1 MAVERLAST
10 TGPAFRLALP
20 EPTQSYEQ
28 DAEWC
33 VVDDGSGWRELRFH
47 DYAEIYQVP
56 GLYERLFYEVLQ
68 CQSPPVVCDLLA
80 EQLAG
85 ENIDPASLRVLDVG
99 AGNGIVAAELRARGV
114 AKVVGVDIIPEARE
128 AALRDRPNVYDDY
141 RVVDLTALD
150 VDTAAEIAGGGF
162 DALACVAALG
172 FGDIPP
178 EAFRAAFDMVREDG
192 WLAFT
197 LRADFLSETDTSGFS
212 ALVRSMLDAG
222 ELEELATVTYQHRLA
237 TTRAPLHYRAV
248 VARKRRL
255 LS

>member
-1 MAVERLAST
+1 MAVDRSAAT
-10 TGPAFRLALP
+10 FRLALP
-20 EPTQSYEQ
+20 DATQSYEQ

-80 EQLAG
+80 SQLAA
-85 ENIDPASLRVLDVG
+85 EEVDPSGLRVLDVG
-99 AGNGIVAAELRARGV
+99 AGNGIVAEELRARGIT
-114 AKVVGVDIIPEARE
+114 KVVGVDIIDEARD
-128 AALRDRPNVYDDY
+128 AARRDRPEVYDDY

-150 VDTAAEIAGGGF
+150 ADAAAEVSGGGF

-178 EAFRAAFDMVREDG
+178 EAFRTAFDMVRDDG

-197 LRADFLSETDTSGFS
+197 LRADFLSDTDTSGFS
-212 ALVRSMLDAG
+212 GLVKSLMASG
-222 ELEELATVTYQHRLA
+222 ELEELGAVTYQHRLA

-248 VARKRRL
+248 VARKRRAL
-255 LS
+255 P

>member
-1 MAVERLAST
+1 MAVARSDTPA
-10 TGPAFRLALP
+10 GPAFRLALP
-20 EPTQSYEQ
+20 DATQSYEQ
-28 DAEWC
+28 DVEWC
-33 VVDDGSGWRELRFH
+33 VVDDGTGWRELRFH

-80 EQLAG
+80 GQLSADG
-85 ENIDPASLRVLDVG
+85 VDPSGLRVLDVG
-99 AGNGIVAAELRARGV
+99 AGNGIVAEELRARGIG
-114 AKVVGVDIIPEARE
+114 KVVGVDIIGQARD
-128 AALRDRPNVYDDY
+128 AALRDRPDAYDDY

-150 VDTAAEIAGGGF
+150 VDLSAEIAGGGF

-178 EAFRAAFDMVREDG
+178 EAFRAAFDMVRDDG

-197 LRADFLSETDTSGFS
+197 LRADFLSDTDTSGFS
-212 ALVRSMLDAG
+212 ALVRSMMEGG
-222 ELEELATVTYQHRLA
+222 ELEELGAVTYQHRLA

-248 VARKRRL
+248 VARKRRA